1 MKELYRILNKNGIL
15 AIIDLDPNYLD
26 KVLNQNIFRKWA
38 FESTEPHIYNYY
50 QRDTEMMMQNI
61 GLKHIEKKRNDPLNS
76 LWIGV
81 KGDYKY
87 MKVNKANKLQGTESK
102 EYNDDI
108 QKNFE
113 LRSIYI

>member
-1 MKELYRILNKNGIL
+1 
-15 AIIDLDPNYLD
+15 
-26 KVLNQNIFRKWA
+26 
-38 FESTEPHIYNYY
+38 
-50 QRDTEMMMQNI
+50 MMQNI